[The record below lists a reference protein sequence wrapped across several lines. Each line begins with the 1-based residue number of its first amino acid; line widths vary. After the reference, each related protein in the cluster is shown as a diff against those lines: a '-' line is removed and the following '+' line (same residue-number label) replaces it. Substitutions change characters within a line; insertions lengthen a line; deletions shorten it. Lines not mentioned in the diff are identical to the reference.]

1 MACVTGKTT
10 VPLPRREPTSPSDFN
25 REIASRITVRLTE
38 KRSVNSI
45 SEGKRASGAN
55 SPLRICCASTLVTW
69 SASVVLPR
77 AAAAMDA
84 SADACGLEEEEVFM
98 ARMIPRRH
106 GLL

>member
-1 MACVTGKTT
+1 VACVTGKTT

-45 SEGKRASGAN
+45 SDGKRTSGAN

-84 SADACGLEEEEVFM
+84 SADACGLEEEVFM